1 MASSAKSSPV
11 KMRENKTE
19 RAASL
24 ERPVKPEEETVV
36 ETHELAMILRVKR
49 QGGWGLEGIPLEA
62 FNQQTV
68 KWKVQQVTGIEPI
81 RAEIVT
87 T

>member
-19 RAASL
+19 RAAFL
-24 ERPVKPEEETVV
+24 EQPVKPEEETVV

-49 QGGWGLEGIPLEA
+49 QGGGA
-62 FNQQTV
+62 
-68 KWKVQQVTGIEPI
+68 
-81 RAEIVT
+81 
-87 T
+87 